1 MASIIRIKRSSGT
14 AKPASLNWGE
24 MAYVTG
30 IGSFGGTLQYKDRIF
45 LGDDGSNVNP
55 VAGHFYTS
63 MMEHAAGTLAGVTNT
78 RNSDGGIVA
87 ILDSDRKID
96 LWNVDNLRLDG
107 NEFSSTNTDGDIV
120 VNPNG
125 TGDVVIPDDTKL
137 GFGGGANGQAS
148 IDAFIRYDEA
158 GQDKIEVGGAR
169 ARFSNSTQATS
180 TTDGAV
186 SFDGGIGVVKN
197 AVIGGD
203 LIVSGGNSKLGNIR
217 IENNIIASLAGA
229 GNKIYI
235 DPYPDGLSNEGDVII
250 KGNLQ
255 VDGTTTTVNSTQTT
269 VNDPIMMVG
278 DTTSTRTVMVAVQSG
293 VSTVIVD
300 QVTGIAVND
309 TLLHSSFS
317 ASGITTVTA
326 INSGAKMLTFQGTTI
341 AGISTQTTF
350 SVVHAT
356 DTNTDRGLG
365 FTYNTGIGTANSTDG
380 FFGLDD
386 SSIASST
393 AGTGNHG
400 THGDNSRRWTYVPD
414 ATISASVVSGAKG
427 FLDIKG
433 IYYQAGNFNSGGV
446 VWFDS
451 EGLQQSTNA
460 PQTPVIT
467 SKQVLTAITK
477 VTLSSLSAGIT
488 VAVGDIV
495 KQDTTGAFGV
505 VETAVTGG
513 NSVNLIGVEGTFNT
527 TNNLRREGQSGAI
540 ANLSSV
546 PGAATNVYI
555 NKPHWTSTLDG
566 GTF

>member
-30 IGSFGGTLQYKDRIF
+30 IGQYGGTNQYKDRIF
-45 LGDDGSNVNP
+45 LGDDGTNVNP
-55 VAGHFYTS
+55 VAGHYYTS
-63 MMEHAAGTLAGVTNT
+63 MMEHTPGALNGVTNS

-87 ILDSDRKID
+87 ILDNSRKID
-96 LWNVDNLRLDG
+96 VWNVDNLTLDA
-107 NEFSSTNTDGDIV
+107 NTLSSTDTDGDIIF
-120 VNPNG
+120 NPNG
-125 TGDVVIPDDTKL
+125 SGEVMIPDDTFL
-137 GFGGGANGQAS
+137 GFGGGANGTATADS
-148 IDAFIRYDEA
+148 KIEYDEN
-158 GQDKIEVGGAR
+158 GTDQLTFTGADV
-169 ARFSNSTQATS
+169 RFNIATQS
-180 TTDGAV
+180 TTKDTG
-186 SFDGGIGVVKN
+186 SIITEGGIGVEKN
-197 AVIGGD
+197 VNIGGD
-203 LIVSGGNSKLGNIR
+203 LIVDGGNARLGNIR
-217 IENNIIASLAGA
+217 VSSNVISSLAGA
-229 GNKIYI
+229 ENKIFI

-278 DTTSTRTVMVAVQSG
+278 DTTSKRTVMTAMANGASAV
-293 VSTVIVD
+293 VVD

-317 ASGITTVTA
+317 LSGITTVTA
-326 INSGAKMLTFQGTTI
+326 INTGTKTLTFQGTAI
-341 AGISTQTTF
+341 AGISTQTEIT
-350 SVVHAT
+350 VVHAT

-365 FTYNTGIGTANSTDG
+365 FTYNVGVGTANSTDG

-386 SSIASST
+386 SSIASSS
-393 AGTGNHG
+393 AGVGNHG

-414 ATISASVVSGAKG
+414 ATITASVVSGTKG

-433 IYYQAGNFNSGGV
+433 IYYQSGNFSSGGV

-451 EGLQQSTNA
+451 EGLQRSTNA
-460 PQTPVIT
+460 PASPVIT

-477 VTLSSLSAGIT
+477 VVLTLPGAVTLSQ
-488 VAVGDIV
+488 GDIV
-495 KQDTTGAFGV
+495 KQDTTSAFGV
-505 VETAVTGG
+505 VESAVSGG
-513 NSVNLIGVEGTFNT
+513 TSVPLVGVEGTFNT
-527 TNNLRREGQSGAI
+527 SNNLRREGQSGAI
-540 ANLSSV
+540 QNLSTSPDAV
-546 PGAATNVYI
+546 TNTYT

>member
-14 AKPASLNWGE
+14 AKPSSLNWGE

-30 IGSFGGTLQYKDRIF
+30 VGQYGGTNQYKDRVF
-45 LGDDGSNVNP
+45 LGDDGTNVNP
-55 VAGHFYTS
+55 VGGFYYTS
-63 MMEHAAGTLAGVTNT
+63 MMEHTPGALAGVTNT

-87 ILDSDRKID
+87 ILDNNRKID
-96 LWNVDNLRLDG
+96 VWNVDNLTLDS
-107 NEFSSTNTDGDIV
+107 NTLSSTNNNGDIIF
-120 VNPNG
+120 NPNG
-125 TGDVVIPDDTKL
+125 SGEVMIPDDTFL
-137 GFGGGANGQAS
+137 GFGGGTDGTGTA
-148 IDAFIRYDEA
+148 DAKIEYDEN
-158 GQDKIEVGGAR
+158 GTDEL
-169 ARFSNSTQATS
+169 RFSGANVKFTS
-180 TTDGAV
+180 NKVTID
-186 SFDGGIGVVKN
+186 N
-197 AVIGGD
+197 QM
-203 LIVSGGNSKLGNIR
+203 IVGGNSTLGNIR
-217 IENNIIASLAGA
+217 IEDNIIASLAGQ
-229 GNKIYI
+229 GNKIFI

-278 DTTSTRTVMVAVQSG
+278 DTTSTRTVMTAMSSGATAV
-293 VSTVIVD
+293 VVD

-309 TLLHSSFS
+309 TLLHPSFS

-326 INSGAKMLTFQGTTI
+326 INSGTKTLTFQGTAI
-341 AGISTQTTF
+341 AGISTQTEIT
-350 SVVHAT
+350 VVHAT

-414 ATISASVVSGAKG
+414 ATISNSVVSGTKG

-433 IYYQAGNFNSGGV
+433 IYYQSGNFSSGGV
-446 VWFDS
+446 VWFDDT
-451 EGLQQSTNA
+451 GLQRSTNA

-488 VAVGDIV
+488 VSVGDIV

-505 VETAVTGG
+505 VESAVSGG

-540 ANLSSV
+540 ANLASV

>member
-30 IGSFGGTLQYKDRIF
+30 IGQYGGTNQYKDRVF
-45 LGDDGSNVNP
+45 LGDDGTNVHP
-55 VAGHFYTS
+55 VAGHYYTS
-63 MMEHAAGTLAGVTNT
+63 MMEHTPGALNGVTNT

-96 LWNVDNLRLDG
+96 LWNVDNLTLDS
-107 NEFSSTNTDGDIV
+107 NTLSSSNTDGDIIF
-120 VNPNG
+120 NPNG
-125 TGDVVIPDDTKL
+125 AGEVMIPDDTKL
-137 GFGGGANGQAS
+137 GFGGGANGTDAS
-148 IDAFIRYDEA
+148 DATIEYDENGTDELKFA
-158 GQDKIEVGGAR
+158 GANV
-169 ARFSNSTQATS
+169 RFTTS
-180 TTDGAV
+180 KVFVD
-186 SFDGGIGVVKN
+186 
-197 AVIGGD
+197 GD
-203 LIVSGGNSKLGNIR
+203 LEVQGGNSKLGNIR

-229 GNKIYI
+229 GNKIFI

-278 DTTSTRTVMVAVQSG
+278 DTTSSRTVMVAVQSG

-365 FTYNTGIGTANSTDG
+365 FTYNTGIGTANATEG

-414 ATISASVVSGAKG
+414 ATISASVVTGTKG

-433 IYYQAGNFNSGGV
+433 IYYQSGNFSSGGV
-446 VWFDS
+446 VWFDDT
-451 EGLQQSTNA
+451 GLQRSTNA

-477 VTLSSLSAGIT
+477 VTLSSLSAAIT